1 MAESLARSPASG
13 GDDRASRTGGG
24 DRRHGAARRGAA
36 TVLAPPTDSG
46 YEAAPMPLSVG
57 IVGLPNVGKSTVF
70 NALTAGKAEA
80 ANYPF
85 CTIDPNVG
93 IVPVPDDRLKRIQ
106 KHIPTQK
113 IIPAIV
119 EIVDIA
125 GLVAGASKG
134 EGLGNKFLAN
144 IRETSAIL
152 MMVRCFVDPNVVHV
166 AGGVDPMR
174 DIDVIELE
182 LVLADAESV
191 EKRLKKAQSAAKSG
205 GKDAKSEVGLV
216 EKVAAHLDAGKAART
231 LALTDDERALVATW
245 GLLTAKPVLYCC
257 NVGEED
263 LPAGNAWTDAV
274 KARAATEG
282 AGVVVLCGKI
292 ESELAGMTEEEKLEL
307 LSSYGLT
314 EPALNALARECY
326 RLLGL
331 QSYFTAGE
339 KEVRAWTIRKGAL
352 APEAAGVIHTDFEK
366 GFIRANVYNLADLEQ
381 YGSEAALKTAGKL
394 RQEGKQ
400 YVVADGD
407 IMHFLFNV

>member
-1 MAESLARSPASG
+1 
-13 GDDRASRTGGG
+13 
-24 DRRHGAARRGAA
+24 
-36 TVLAPPTDSG
+36 
-46 YEAAPMPLSVG
+46 MPLSVG

-70 NALTAGKAEA
+70 NALTAGEAEA

-93 IVPVPDDRLKRIQ
+93 IVPVPDERLQRIQ
-106 KHIPTQK
+106 KHIKTQK
-113 IIPAIV
+113 VIPAIV

-152 MMVRCFVDPNVVHV
+152 MMVRCFVDDNVIHV

-174 DIDVIELE
+174 DIDVIDLE
-182 LVLADAESV
+182 LALADADSV
-191 EKRLKKAQSAAKSG
+191 QKRLKKAQSAAKTG
-205 GKDAKSEVGLV
+205 GKEARTEVALV
-216 EKVAAHLDAGKAART
+216 EKVAAHLDNGQPART
-231 LALTDDERALVATW
+231 LVLADDDRAIVATW
-245 GLLTAKPVLYCC
+245 GLLTVKPVLYCC

-263 LPAGNAWTDAV
+263 LPDGNAWTALV
-274 KARAATEG
+274 KARAAAEG

-292 ESELAGMTEEEKLEL
+292 ESELAGLDDAAKLEL
-307 LSSYGLT
+307 LGAYGLK
-314 EPALNALARECY
+314 EPALAALARECY

-339 KEVRAWTIRKGAL
+339 KEIRAWTIRKGAM

-366 GFIRANVYNLADLEQ
+366 GFIRANVYSVADLEQ
-381 YGSEAALKTAGKL
+381 HHSEVALKNVGKL
-394 RQEGKQ
+394 RQEGKA
-400 YVVADGD
+400 YVVQDGD

>member
-1 MAESLARSPASG
+1 MA
-13 GDDRASRTGGG
+13 
-24 DRRHGAARRGAA
+24 
-36 TVLAPPTDSG
+36 
-46 YEAAPMPLSVG
+46 LSVG

-93 IVPVPDDRLKRIQ
+93 VVPVPDARLKRIES
-106 KHIPTQK
+106 HIKTQK
-113 IIPAIV
+113 VIPAIV

-125 GLVAGASKG
+125 GLVKGASQG

-144 IRETSAIL
+144 IRETNAVL
-152 MMVRCFVDPNVVHV
+152 MMVRCFEDPNVVHV
-166 AGGVDPMR
+166 AGSVDPMR

-182 LVLADAESV
+182 LALADVETA
-191 EKRLKKAQSAAKSG
+191 EKRVKKAQGAAKTGSKE
-205 GKDAKSEVGLV
+205 GKIELALA
-216 EKVAAHLDAGKAART
+216 EKVHAHLQAGKAART
-231 LALTDDERALVATW
+231 LELSDDEKKQVATF

-257 NVGEED
+257 NVGEAD
-263 LPAGNAWTDAV
+263 LPKGNQWSDAV
-274 KARAATEG
+274 KARAAKEG
-282 AGVVVLCGKI
+282 AGVVVLCGKV
-292 ESELAGMTEEEKLEL
+292 EAELAEVGEADRGEL
-307 LSSYGLT
+307 LASYGLE
-314 EPALNALARECY
+314 EPALATLARECY

-366 GFIRANVYNLADLEQ
+366 GFIRAQVYTLEDLDK
-381 YGSEAALKTAGKL
+381 YGSEAAIKAAGKL
-394 RQEGKQ
+394 RMEGKE
-400 YVVADGD
+400 YVVQDGD

>member
-1 MAESLARSPASG
+1 
-13 GDDRASRTGGG
+13 
-24 DRRHGAARRGAA
+24 
-36 TVLAPPTDSG
+36 
-46 YEAAPMPLSVG
+46 MPLSVG

-93 IVPVPDDRLKRIQ
+93 VVPVPDDRLDRIQ
-106 KHIPTQK
+106 KHIKTQK
-113 IIPAIV
+113 VIPAIV

-125 GLVAGASKG
+125 GLVAGASQG

-152 MMVRCFVDPNVVHV
+152 MMVRCFQDGNVVHV
-166 AGGVDPMR
+166 SGSVDPMR

-191 EKRLKKAQSAAKSG
+191 EKRLKKAQGGAKTG
-205 GKDAKSEVGLV
+205 NKEAKIELALV
-216 EKVAAHLDAGKAART
+216 EKALAHLNEGKPARSLT
-231 LALTDDERALVATW
+231 LSDDEAKAIATW
-245 GLLTAKPVLYCC
+245 NLLTTKPVLYCC

-263 LPAGNAWTDAV
+263 LPGGNQWSALVTE
-274 KARAATEG
+274 RAAREG
-282 AGVVVLCGKI
+282 AGVVILCGKI
-292 ESELAGMTEEEKLEL
+292 ESELAEVADSERKEL
-307 LSSYGLT
+307 LSAYGLK
-314 EPALNALARECY
+314 EPALHTLARECY

-339 KEVRAWTIRKGAL
+339 KEVRAWTVKKGATG
-352 APEAAGVIHTDFEK
+352 PEAAGVIHTDFEK
-366 GFIRANVYNLADLEQ
+366 GYIRAQVYGLDDLEKL
-381 YGSEAALKTAGKL
+381 GSEAAIKAAGKM
-394 RQEGKQ
+394 RSEGKE
-400 YVVADGD
+400 YVVQDGD